1 MFLTITDYDALIKNI
16 ELSRII
22 NFNHT
27 YRTQCELTAQSMI
40 ESYLRDKYDVA
51 VIFDQ
56 AGNARHP
63 MIMRIMIDITL
74 YELFSRIT
82 PDQIPDIR
90 KERYEQDIL
99 WLEKIAK
106 NLISVDL
113 PLLPI
118 PEGDPTSSNV
128 MIISKPKQNFSF

>member
-1 MFLTITDYDALIKNI
+1 MFLTITDYEALIKNI

-27 YRTQCELTAQSMI
+27 LRLQCESTAQSII

-51 VIFDQ
+51 LIFGQ
-56 AGNARHP
+56 VGNARHP
-63 MIMRIMIDITL
+63 IMMKIMIDIAL

-99 WLEKIAK
+99 WLKDIAK

-118 PEGDPTSSNV
+118 PEGDPTSSSV
-128 MIISKPKQNFSF
+128 MIISNPKQNFSF